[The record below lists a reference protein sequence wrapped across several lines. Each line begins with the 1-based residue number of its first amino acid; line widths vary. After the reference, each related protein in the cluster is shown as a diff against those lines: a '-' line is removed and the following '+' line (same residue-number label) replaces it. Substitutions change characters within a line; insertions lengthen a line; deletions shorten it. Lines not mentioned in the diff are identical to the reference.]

1 MLTLTEGATE
11 VIHGLVGERPGAGLR
26 IFPESSDG
34 DQVQLGLSISD
45 GPEPT
50 DEVVEQSGCQ
60 VFLDEQVAP
69 LVDGRTLDARPTEG
83 ERVEF
88 AFVG

>member
-11 VIHGLVGERPGAGLR
+11 VIHGLVGEREGAGLR
-26 IFPESSDG
+26 IFPESFDLN
-34 DQVQLGLSISD
+34 QLRLGLSVSD
-45 GPEPT
+45 SPEPT
-50 DEVVEQSGCQ
+50 DEVIEQSGCQ
-60 VFLDEQVAP
+60 VFLDQQVAL

-88 AFVG
+88 AFT